1 MHRVPI
7 TSRTIKAIAFDP
19 RTHTLEIEFFSGHV
33 YDFADVPQHVYDEL
47 MHAPSKAKYFH
58 EHIREHY
65 TFVRLGDIALADVRD
80 EAREDALLADDVVDV
95 EDGPELAPGAQAAT
109 AGPAAVQHAAHH
121 TSSHTWIIDVID
133 GASAA
138 IQVDGRQVTTLPRW
152 LLPADAAVND
162 LLRVTHLRSG
172 DESRLTIEIARSGAQ
187 G

>member
-7 TSRTIKAIAFDP
+7 ASRTIKAIAFDP
-19 RTHTLEIEFFSGHV
+19 RTHTLEIEFFSGHI

-80 EAREDALLADDVVDV
+80 EAREDALLGDDDVVDA
-95 EDGPELAPGAQAAT
+95 EDVPEPSPAAT
-109 AGPAAVQHAAHH
+109 VMSAAAPRVRAGHD
-121 TSSHTWIIDVID
+121 TSSHTWIVDVID
-133 GASAA
+133 GDSAA
-138 IQVDGRQVTTLPRW
+138 IQVDGREVTSLPRW

-162 LLRVTHLRSG
+162 LLRVSHFRSG
-172 DESRLTIEIARSGAQ
+172 DESRVTIEIARSGAR